1 MGNTL
6 LAPHRVRS
14 ATGLPDSMPS
24 GDFSA
29 LTADDSAYRALTDFN
44 SEYPITEPAGRSVG
58 DALNDMSRLGVHALV
73 VTKPQA
79 EGEDQQVVGLIT
91 SSDIQH
97 LRSHP
102 ANAKVR
108 VEDVMTSWNE
118 LPLVK
123 YESLQ
128 ELTALELY
136 RMFQGTGLT
145 HLLVIEDHGSEAA
158 LARGLISRAS
168 LAMRLNQAVAPTHP
182 L

>member
-1 MGNTL
+1 MSNTL
-6 LAPHRVRS
+6 LAPHRTRS
-14 ATGLPDSMPS
+14 ATGMPES
-24 GDFSA
+24 IPPGDFSA
-29 LTADDSAYRALTDFN
+29 LTPDDSAYRALTDFN
-44 SEYPITEPAGRSVG
+44 REYPITEPAGRSV
-58 DALNDMSRLGVHALV
+58 DEALNDMNRLGVHALV

-79 EGEDQQVVGLIT
+79 EGADQQVVGLIT

-102 ANAKVR
+102 EKEKVR
-108 VEDVMTSWNE
+108 VEDVMTSWND
-118 LPLVK
+118 LPLVR

-128 ELTALELY
+128 EMTALELY

-145 HLLVIEDHGSEAA
+145 HLLVVEDHGSEAA

-168 LAMRLNQAVAPTHP
+168 LAMRLNQVVGSTQP

>member
-1 MGNTL
+1 VR
-6 LAPHRVRS
+6 LA
-14 ATGLPDSMPS
+14 TDLPEPIRPRDT
-24 GDFSA
+24 SA
-29 LTADDSAYRALTDFN
+29 LTADDSAYRALMDFN
-44 SEYPITEPAGRSVG
+44 SEYPNTEPAGRSVD
-58 DALNDMSRLGVHALV
+58 DALNDMARLGVHALV
-73 VTKPQA
+73 VTKPQP
-79 EGEDQQVVGLIT
+79 ESEDQQVVGLIT

-102 ANAKVR
+102 AKVQVR
-108 VEDVMTSWNE
+108 VEDVMTSWDE

-128 ELTALELY
+128 EMTALEVY

-158 LARGLISRAS
+158 LARGLISRAN
-168 LAMRLNQAVAPTHP
+168 LAMRLNQAVGPTHP

>member
-6 LAPHRVRS
+6 LAPHRFRS
-14 ATGLPDSMPS
+14 ATGLIEHMPPR
-24 GDFSA
+24 DFSA
-29 LTADDSAYRALTDFN
+29 LAQDDSAYRALTDFN
-44 SEYPITEPAGRSVG
+44 SEYPITEPAGRSVD
-58 DALNDMSRLGVHALV
+58 DALNDMNRLGVHALV

-79 EGEDQQVVGLIT
+79 EGVDQQVVGLIT

-97 LRSHP
+97 LLSHP
-102 ANAKVR
+102 AKEKVR
-108 VEDVMTSWNE
+108 VEDVMTSWDE
-118 LPLVK
+118 LPLVR

-128 ELTALELY
+128 ELTAIELY

-145 HLLVIEDHGSEAA
+145 HLLVVEDHGSEAA

-168 LAMRLNQAVAPTHP
+168 LAMRLDQTAGSTYP

>member
-1 MGNTL
+1 
-6 LAPHRVRS
+6 
-14 ATGLPDSMPS
+14 MPP

-29 LTADDSAYRALTDFN
+29 LAQDDSAYRALTDFN
-44 SEYPITEPAGRSVG
+44 SEYPVTEPAGRSVG
-58 DALNDMSRLGVHALV
+58 DALNDMNRLGVHALV

-79 EGEDQQVVGLIT
+79 EGVDQQVVGLIT

-102 ANAKVR
+102 AI
-108 VEDVMTSWNE
+108 
-118 LPLVK
+118 
-123 YESLQ
+123 
-128 ELTALELY
+128 ELY

-145 HLLVIEDHGSEAA
+145 HLLVVEDHGSEAA

-168 LAMRLNQAVAPTHP
+168 LAMRLNQTAGSTYP

>member
-6 LAPHRVRS
+6 LAPHRVRA
-14 ATGLPDSMPS
+14 ATGQPEPIAA
-24 GDFSA
+24 GDISA
-29 LTADDSAYRALTDFN
+29 LNADDSAYRALTDFN
-44 SEYPITEPAGRSVG
+44 REYPIVEAAGRSVD
-58 DALNDMSRLGVHALV
+58 DALNDMTRLGVHALV
-73 VTKPQA
+73 VTKPQS
-79 EGEDQQVVGLIT
+79 EGADQQVVGLIT

-102 ANAKVR
+102 AKEKVR

-128 ELTALELY
+128 ELTAIELY

-145 HLLVIEDHGSEAA
+145 HLLVVEDHGSNAA

-168 LAMRLNQAVAPTHP
+168 LAMRLNQSAAPTHP

>member
-1 MGNTL
+1 VSNTL

-14 ATGLPDSMPS
+14 ATAPAGQGPTA
-24 GDFSA
+24 DFGA
-29 LTADDSAYRALTDFN
+29 LTPEDSAYCALTDFN
-44 SEYPITEPAGRSVG
+44 SEYPITEAAGRTVD
-58 DALNDMSRLGVHALV
+58 DALKDMTRLGVHALV
-73 VTKPQA
+73 VTKPQQ
-79 EGEDQQVVGLIT
+79 EGANEQVVGLIT
-91 SSDIQH
+91 ASDILH

-102 ANAKVR
+102 AKDKVR
-108 VEDVMTSWNE
+108 VEDVMTAWDE

-128 ELTALELY
+128 EIPALELY

-145 HLLVIEDHGSEAA
+145 HLLVVEDHGSEAA

-168 LAMRLNQAVAPTHP
+168 LTMRLSRTAGGLSP

>member
-14 ATGLPDSMPS
+14 ATGLPEPVPS

-29 LTADDSAYRALTDFN
+29 LTPDDSAYRALTDFN
-44 SEYPITEPAGRSVG
+44 REYPITEPAGCTID
-58 DALNDMSRLGVHALV
+58 DALNDMTRLGVHALV
-73 VTKPQA
+73 VTKPQP
-79 EGEDQQVVGLIT
+79 EGADQQVVGLLT

-102 ANAKVR
+102 AKEKVR
-108 VEDVMTSWNE
+108 IEDVMTSWDE

-168 LAMRLNQAVAPTHP
+168 LAMRLDQPVAPIRP

>member
-14 ATGLPDSMPS
+14 ATGHAQVLLS

-29 LTADDSAYRALTDFN
+29 LTPDDSAYRALTDFN
-44 SEYPITEPAGRSVG
+44 REYPITEPAGRSVD
-58 DALNDMSRLGVHALV
+58 DALKDMTRLGVHALV
-73 VTKPQA
+73 VTKPQPDGA
-79 EGEDQQVVGLIT
+79 DEQVVGLIT

-102 ANAKVR
+102 AKEKVR
-108 VEDVMTSWNE
+108 VEDVMTSWDE

-168 LAMRLNQAVAPTHP
+168 LAMRLNQAEAPEHP

>member
-6 LAPHRVRS
+6 LAPQRTRS
-14 ATGLPDSMPS
+14 ATGLAEQAFT
-24 GDFSA
+24 GDISA
-29 LTADDSAYRALTDFN
+29 LTAGDSAYCALTDFN
-44 SEYPITEPAGRSVG
+44 SEYPITETAGSSV
-58 DALNDMSRLGVHALV
+58 DTALKDMTRLGIHALV
-73 VTKPQA
+73 VTKSQA
-79 EGEDQQVVGLIT
+79 EGADQQVVGLIT

-102 ANAKVR
+102 AKASVR
-108 VEDVMTSWNE
+108 VEDVMTAWND

-128 ELTALELY
+128 DLTALELY
-136 RMFQGTGLT
+136 QMFQGTGLS
-145 HLLVIEDHGSEAA
+145 HLLVVEEHGSDAA

-168 LAMRLNQAVAPTHP
+168 LAMRLSRTAGSTYP

>member
-1 MGNTL
+1 VGNTL

-14 ATGLPDSMPS
+14 ATGLPEPVRS

-29 LTADDSAYRALTDFN
+29 PTPDDSAYRALTDFN
-44 SEYPITEPAGRSVG
+44 REYPITEPAGCTID
-58 DALNDMSRLGVHALV
+58 DALNDMTRLGVHALV
-73 VTKPQA
+73 VTKPQP
-79 EGEDQQVVGLIT
+79 EGADQQVVGLLT

-102 ANAKVR
+102 AKEKVR
-108 VEDVMTSWNE
+108 IEDVMTSWDE

-168 LAMRLNQAVAPTHP
+168 LAMRLDQPVAPIRP